1 MLSQALHRG
10 VLTEQ
15 YLCSPFPRCTGRETH
30 RQTDALADRCTGK
43 TGAQADSKKKIIV
56 SQMED
61 SKQAAAKAEVEQYA

>member
-1 MLSQALHRG
+1 MIACCRCKACPSSSLSSSLFKQPSA
-10 VLTEQ
+10 Q
-15 YLCSPFPRCTGRETH
+15 
-30 RQTDALADRCTGK
+30 ADRCTGK